1 MSRSIKYLYRRL
13 TPDADDC
20 QENACSPWS
29 MLIEDLIREYG
40 LWAVFIG
47 VMIEGDLTLLFA
59 GVLAHYGLFSF
70 GEAFMVGTLGGFV
83 GDWISYLIGYTG
95 KERIK
100 NSNFYQRAQPRLERL
115 CARFGVYSIFLV
127 KYVYGLRTA
136 SAVFWG
142 FAHMRFRRF
151 GPLTLASCAAWA
163 LILIGLGYSFS
174 GAIEVVI
181 GRVKQAGILLLVALA
196 IALAILLI
204 LYWVERYVIGRRV
217 PEMAPP
223 TIHVISHETHR
234 ESQRETKEKKVI
246 SDKPDGKT
254 GVSGGIP

>member
-1 MSRSIKYLYRRL
+1 
-13 TPDADDC
+13 
-20 QENACSPWS
+20 

-40 LWAVFIG
+40 LWAVFFG

-70 GEAFMVGTLGGFV
+70 SEAILVSTLGGFIGDSV
-83 GDWISYLIGYTG
+83 GYLIGFTG

-100 NSNFYQRAQPRLERL
+100 NSNFYQRARPRLESL

-142 FAHMRFRRF
+142 FAHMRARRF
-151 GPLTLASCAAWA
+151 IPLTLASCAAWA
-163 LILIGLGYSFS
+163 AILIAMGYSFS
-174 GAIEVVI
+174 GVIEVVI
-181 GRVKQAGILLLVALA
+181 GRVKRAGIILLVALA
-196 IALAILLI
+196 IALAVLLI
-204 LYWVERYVIGRRV
+204 LYLIERYVIGRRV

-223 TIHVISHETHR
+223 VIHVISHESPR
-234 ESQRETKEKKVI
+234 ESKDIKFI
-246 SDKPDGKT
+246 SDKPDGKS
-254 GVSGGIP
+254 GISGGFT